1 MIEKTAGSAIG
12 TQSFVEKPRNR
23 AEVVCVMESLEKQ
36 LKPGL
41 QQSVTEDRLKVAIQG
56 ANEFLSSSN
65 THLKFEYH
73 EQLNEYYVTV
83 VDDMT
88 SEVVR
93 EIPPKKMLDMF
104 AAMTEFVGLVV
115 DEKI

>member
-1 MIEKTAGSAIG
+1 MIEKAAGSTIG

-23 AEVVCVMESLEKQ
+23 AEVVSAMESLEKQ
-36 LKPGL
+36 LKPGI
-41 QQSVTEDRLKVAIQG
+41 QKTVNEDRLKMAIQG

-83 VDDMT
+83 VDDIT

-104 AAMTEFVGLVV
+104 AAMTEFVGLMV

>member
-1 MIEKTAGSAIG
+1 MIEKTAGSATG

-23 AEVVCVMESLEKQ
+23 AEVESVIESLEKQ
-36 LKPGL
+36 MKSGL
-41 QQSVTEDRLKVAIQG
+41 QQYVTEDRLKVAIQG

-83 VDDMT
+83 VDDIT

>member
-1 MIEKTAGSAIG
+1 MIEKTAGSIIS

-23 AEVVCVMESLEKQ
+23 AEVVSVMESLEKQ
-36 LKPGL
+36 VKPDL
-41 QQSVTEDRLKVAIQG
+41 QQTVTEDRLEMAIQG

-65 THLKFEYH
+65 THLKFKYH

-104 AAMTEFVGLVV
+104 AAMTEFLGLVV